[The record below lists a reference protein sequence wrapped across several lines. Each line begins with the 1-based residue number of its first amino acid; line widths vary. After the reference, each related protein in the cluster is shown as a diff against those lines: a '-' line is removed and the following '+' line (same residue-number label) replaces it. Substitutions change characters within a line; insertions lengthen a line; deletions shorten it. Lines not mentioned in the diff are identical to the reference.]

1 MGRPNLNW
9 IWRTKAG
16 ERFLVKEMNRSH
28 VQNTLNWVLR
38 QKDAERAFTARFGH
52 VPMFDQKD
60 GHTWDEWADAFFQRL
75 LDKDLP

>member
-1 MGRPNLNW
+1 MSRPNLTW
-9 IWRTKAG
+9 VWMTKSG
-16 ERFLVKEMNRSH
+16 EGLLVKDMKRSH

-38 QKDAERAFTARFGH
+38 KKEDARQFFEVYGH